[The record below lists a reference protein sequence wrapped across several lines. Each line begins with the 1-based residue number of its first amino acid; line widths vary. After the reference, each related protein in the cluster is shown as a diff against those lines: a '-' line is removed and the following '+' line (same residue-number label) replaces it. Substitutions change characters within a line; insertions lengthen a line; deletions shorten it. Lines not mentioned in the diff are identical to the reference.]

1 MVKFVLIVFFLKLIG
16 SGFVSDSRFETLEF
30 VIHFFIHSIFKFL
43 SSFFG
48 CLRIALMEVLSK
60 LIFMLYSVLLF
71 LKSLLSLVFD
81 SVVEIGLLLKIIWLP
96 RVFPIGGVDRFDTK
110 LSNFSTSTLLLSNL
124 SGSHHFFH

>member
-1 MVKFVLIVFFLKLIG
+1 MGKFVLIVFFLKLIG
-16 SGFVSDSRFETLEF
+16 SSFVRDCRFETLEF
-30 VIHFFIHSIFKFL
+30 VIHFFVHSVFEFL
-43 SSFFG
+43 SSFYG

-60 LIFMLYSVLLF
+60 LIFMLYSILLF

-96 RVFPIGGVDRFDTK
+96 RVFSVGGIDRFDTK